1 MTPVIK
7 EFPKS
12 MWKSFKAATY
22 ISDNPAA
29 RHQLS
34 FAVFIWS
41 FLILS
46 VLSFTMLWLGDKL
59 NASGMVVTRFLASAQ
74 APVTS
79 QFGYPVAARDQITV
93 VMYDQE
99 FLNSS
104 GSAWPISYQDHADWL
119 LRLAGD
125 PAARPKAIL
134 LDISFGQERD
144 DPTLPALKQAL
155 CTLQNEYK
163 VPVFIAALP
172 SEQGKL
178 AIRSGLAADG
188 GAACFTLVGVDYV
201 ADPLDGLA
209 WSYQLSRHRTA
220 TGWASG
226 PAKEPAQPS
235 YRSAAMTL
243 AQDVGKIDL
252 GEEEEPMALVWGHN
266 SAPQADRPERLKG
279 CRPGVREWQKLI
291 PGVLRQVWESPAAR
305 PLCPYHR
312 TLSMAQ
318 LGQLSERELS
328 PYLAG
333 RYVMVG
339 ANIPGYNDFVDSP
352 IHRILPGVY
361 LHAMA
366 LDNFLTYKKDYKL
379 SAEWT
384 IPPTLALLLPGS
396 LTILLVLLVHLGW
409 SWIMQKYFPKTPVDP
424 CRPHLRSTLLQRM
437 FSHAKGALV
446 WILRLTLQSAAA
458 MAMIAVLQ
466 HFFRIGM
473 LPVVELIGMTL
484 LAEGFGYMTKL
495 RIFLFGEEMR
505 YPREIPAQIDGS
517 MLSTPK
523 GSS

>member
-1 MTPVIK
+1 M
-7 EFPKS
+7 
-12 MWKSFKAATY
+12 ATY
-22 ISDNPAA
+22 IGDNPAA
-29 RHQLS
+29 RRQIS
-34 FAVFIWS
+34 VPVFIWS
-41 FLILS
+41 FFILS

-59 NASGMVVTRFLASAQ
+59 NASGMVVTRFMAGAQ

-79 QFGYPVAARDQITV
+79 QYGYRPAARDQITV
-93 VMYDQE
+93 VLYDQE
-99 FLNSS
+99 FLDSNS
-104 GSAWPISYQDHADWL
+104 SAWPISYQDHADWL

-144 DPTLPALKQAL
+144 DPTLPALRQAL
-155 CTLQNEYK
+155 CTLQNDYK

-172 SEQGKL
+172 AANGKL
-178 AIRSGLAADG
+178 AIRSGLAAEG
-188 GAACFTLVGVDYV
+188 AAACFTLVGVDYV
-201 ADPLDGLA
+201 ADPLDGMA

-220 TGWASG
+220 AGWQSG
-226 PAKEPAQPS
+226 PAKGPAQPS
-235 YRSAAMTL
+235 YRSAAMAL

-266 SAPQADRPERLKG
+266 SAPQHDRPERLKE
-279 CRPGVREWQKLI
+279 CTPGVREWQKLI
-291 PGVLRQVWESPAAR
+291 PGVLRQLWESPAAH

-318 LGQLSERELS
+318 LGQLSERELT

-352 IHRILPGVY
+352 IHRLVPGVY

-366 LDNFLTYKKDYKL
+366 LDNFLTYKKEYKL
-379 SAEWT
+379 MAEWT
-384 IPPTLALLLPGS
+384 IPPSLALLLPGS
-396 LTILLVLLVHLGW
+396 LTIFAVLLVHLIW
-409 SWIMQKYFPKTPVDP
+409 SWLLHKFFRTT
-424 CRPHLRSTLLQRM
+424 RLRRRGRQHARSAVWRRM
-437 FSHAKGALV
+437 ASHAVDVLAWV
-446 WILRLTLQSAAA
+446 LRLTLQSIAA
-458 MAMIAVLQ
+458 MAMIALLQ

-484 LAEGFGYMTKL
+484 LAEGFDYMTKL
-495 RIFLFGEEMR
+495 RIFLFGEKAR
-505 YPREIPAQIDGS
+505 FCRALPAKTNDL